1 MSLVANMGRLF
12 GTSGIRGVFGTEV
25 TPELALK
32 VGYALGSAGVKKVI
46 VGRDT
51 RASGLVLQ
59 KALASGALAAG
70 SDVVNVG
77 IVSTPTL
84 GHATR
89 KFDCLGAMITA
100 SHNPPE
106 YNGIKIFEKGTE
118 ACLMRERDV
127 EEKVNGKAKMKVK
140 AAEWN
145 AIGASSNYDSAIRD
159 HIEIALAHVDV
170 GLIARKRPKVL
181 VDAGNG
187 AASGISPFALR
198 EAGCQVIGV
207 NCEPSPMFSRR
218 LEPNAENLADFSK
231 LVRACKADLGI
242 AHDGD
247 GDRAIVLD
255 ERGQM
260 LGLDAQ
266 LALMCESELEVK
278 HGTVVTTVEA
288 SLAVRE
294 AVERHGGKVA
304 IVPVGS
310 REVAERIERSKG
322 AVFGGEPCGEYVYP
336 RAGMLAD
343 GTLAGLKFVHMFCE
357 KGRLSALRATVKT
370 YPIMRGK
377 YAVKDREKAMAKI
390 KGALMKMGGKKNSE
404 DGMRI
409 DFSDSWMLVRPSGT
423 EPIIRITC
431 EAREEKA
438 CRELYAKAEAIVKK
452 VIG

>member
-1 MSLVANMGRLF
+1 MAKLF

-32 VGYALGSAGVKKVI
+32 VGYALGSAGVRKVI

-127 EEKVNGKAKMKVK
+127 EEKVNRGTKLK
-140 AAEWN
+140 AAEWTS
-145 AIGASSNYDSAIRD
+145 IGTSSNYDSAIQD
-159 HIEIALAHVDV
+159 HIEIALKHVDCA
-170 GLIARKRPKVL
+170 LIARKRPKVL

-187 AASGISPFALR
+187 AASLISPFALR

-207 NCEPSPMFSRR
+207 NCEPSPMFSRK

-255 ERGQM
+255 EKGQ
-260 LGLDAQ
+260 LVGLDAQ

-294 AVERHGGKVA
+294 AVE
-304 IVPVGS
+304 
-310 REVAERIERSKG
+310 
-322 AVFGGEPCGEYVYP
+322 
-336 RAGMLAD
+336 
-343 GTLAGLKFVHMFCE
+343 
-357 KGRLSALRATVKT
+357 GR
-370 YPIMRGK
+370 P
-377 YAVKDREKAMAKI
+377 
-390 KGALMKMGGKKNSE
+390 
-404 DGMRI
+404 
-409 DFSDSWMLVRPSGT
+409 
-423 EPIIRITC
+423 
-431 EAREEKA
+431 
-438 CRELYAKAEAIVKK
+438 
-452 VIG
+452 